1 VDGVG
6 DLSSNGISKG
16 TSPHIGK
23 RNFTVEA
30 HAKNYKGPIEPSKV
44 ARTEE
49 VLAGGLSY
57 SLARGSL
64 PSNPKM

>member
-1 VDGVG
+1 MEKETT
-6 DLSSNGISKG
+6 LLKQ
-16 TSPHIGK
+16 
-23 RNFTVEA
+23 
-30 HAKNYKGPIEPSKV
+30 HAKNYKEPMEPSKV

-64 PSNPKM
+64 PSNPKK